1 MRVIVR
7 RVPRRNTLKVAAARL
22 AALPTRALARAGVRR
37 AVLYERRLGDSIA
50 SPHPATLV
58 HGWLGR
64 SAIARLAGATEQ
76 GPDDLLARLDRGERC
91 FGSLRDGRVVA
102 ARWATHGE
110 VDADYLRIGLRLPDG
125 DAWIFDSWTD
135 PRERGSGVASEASAV
150 LGAALAAEGTTRFVV
165 IVMNGNRSGHAAVL
179 RSGYRRLG
187 TITTIRTSPRRRAVR
202 FRASA

>member
-1 MRVIVR
+1 M
-7 RVPRRNTLKVAAARL
+7 
-22 AALPTRALARAGVRR
+22 
-37 AVLYERRLGDSIA
+37 LYERRLGDSVA
-50 SPHPATLV
+50 PPLSATLE
-58 HGWLGR
+58 HGWLDR
-64 SAIARLAGATEQ
+64 STIAQLAGVTEQ
-76 GPDDLLARLDRGERC
+76 GPDDLLARHDRGERC

-102 ARWATHGE
+102 SRWATHGE

-135 PRERGSGVASEASAV
+135 PRERGRGVAGEASAA

-187 TITTIRTSPRRRAVR
+187 TITTIRTSPRRQAVR

>member
-1 MRVIVR
+1 MARSLGHRPAR
-7 RVPRRNTLKVAAARL
+7 RRD
-22 AALPTRALARAGVRR
+22 RAGP
-37 AVLYERRLGDSIA
+37 G
-50 SPHPATLV
+50 
-58 HGWLGR
+58 
-64 SAIARLAGATEQ
+64 
-76 GPDDLLARLDRGERC
+76 DLLARVDRGERC

-102 ARWATHGE
+102 ARWATHGAVE
-110 VDADYLRIGLRLPDG
+110 ADYLRIGLRLPDG

-135 PRERGSGVASEASAV
+135 PRERGRGVASEASAA